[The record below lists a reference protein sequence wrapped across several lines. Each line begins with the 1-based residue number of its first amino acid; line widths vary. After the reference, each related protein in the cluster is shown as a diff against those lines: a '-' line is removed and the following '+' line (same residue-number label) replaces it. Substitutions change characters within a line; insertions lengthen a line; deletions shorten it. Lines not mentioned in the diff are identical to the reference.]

1 MGRKYFLKSQSSLR
15 RKAVAG
21 GLAATFAF
29 GTVGSRF
36 AGATEA
42 VQAVIQ
48 VNDAERYKP
57 KNIELKDIF
66 VEDFDVESEDNLDLI
81 KKIDNDYKDLED
93 FIFSDEFTKEIS
105 HRFNAGEEEVK
116 RKWKGCSNKKTV
128 VFNFFVYLKLH
139 CDEVDVT
146 DPKSFLETSV
156 RVGTYLVI
164 FLRKYK
170 NLNNLSDLDSK
181 EELSPNDEKISSEE
195 KDNPYRDRV
204 SRGQDDNL
212 CKNLFHNKKIF
223 WSVIVVALVISIFL
237 IVYFVIPGG
246 NKQGTVGTDEA
257 NSNSSQGGDNQ
268 VNNNE
273 LNPTEQ
279 KQTEENSG
287 IKQGSGVGKKILK
300 GSVASATGIGL
311 VTSGTYLYGKISSKH
326 KNATEQKAQ
335 NDNKKW

>member
-1 MGRKYFLKSQSSLR
+1 MKRYFLKTQNSLQGQII
-15 RKAVAG
+15 AG
-21 GLAATFAF
+21 SLVATFAF
-29 GTVGSRF
+29 GTVGSGF
-36 AGATEA
+36 AGAMEENLEIINIKDDSEKN
-42 VQAVIQ
+42 QGKKDEEIFLEEFKF
-48 VNDAERYKP
+48 NDDNMAFIKEIKENYEKWEGLVFGDEM
-57 KNIELKDIF
+57 KAGVKKMFETSDESKFDK
-66 VEDFDVESEDNLDLI
+66 VWEDFLEKRSFTINFLARLI
-81 KKIDNDYKDLED
+81 ALNKKKADSADDIWENAKGNAPGFFKTFAYEYYYRDFYLVLNSCSSSQKRKIDYFEETYPETDE
-93 FIFSDEFTKEIS
+93 SDQIQ
-105 HRFNAGEEEVK
+105 H
-116 RKWKGCSNKKTV
+116 
-128 VFNFFVYLKLH
+128 
-139 CDEVDVT
+139 
-146 DPKSFLETSV
+146 
-156 RVGTYLVI
+156 
-164 FLRKYK
+164 
-170 NLNNLSDLDSK
+170 
-181 EELSPNDEKISSEE
+181 
-195 KDNPYRDRV
+195 
-204 SRGQDDNL
+204 DNL